1 MAKAS
6 IPVDLY
12 NPGQVFACL
21 GLVEAADVLLGAVE
35 GGFDWQGPDEVQFFL
50 AASGDEDP
58 IKRVLRFLNEA
69 TVKSVAPVESANS
82 TERWNVDTITVP
94 AQSGKF
100 PFPDPKSPAT
110 LPAHLEDAAGHVI
123 EIDYWGDETQR
134 DNVKFWAGSGG
145 YPGSGLVRDALD
157 LIRGCIEHGAGD
169 PFAFAARQSS
179 SFRFDWRRDYIPI
192 DAGFSPNMHDDVA
205 MQGHPVVEL
214 LAAIGMT
221 HARPLRHSKLAYS
234 YGVAGVTGSD
244 LYAPIFLRAALG
256 ARQPLFPGMRFRRFH
271 MQLDWPGQENMARCI
286 TNVTEEPLPCR
297 SNSTT
302 HS

>member
-1 MAKAS
+1 MAQAS
-6 IPVDLY
+6 IPVDLH

-21 GLVEAADVLLGAVE
+21 GFVEAADVLLGAVE
-35 GGFDWQGPDEVQFFL
+35 GGFDWQEPDEVRFRL

-58 IKRVLRFLNEA
+58 TMRVLRFLNEA
-69 TVKSVAPVESANS
+69 TVKSMAPAESANS
-82 TERWNVDTITVP
+82 TEKWNVDTITVP
-94 AQSGKF
+94 GQSGVF

-123 EIDYWGDETQR
+123 EIDYWGDETKR

-145 YPGSGLVRDALD
+145 YPGTGLVRDALD
-157 LIRGCIEHGAGD
+157 LIRGRIVVGAGD
-169 PFAFAARQSS
+169 PFALAARQNS
-179 SFRFDWRRDYIPI
+179 SFRFDWRRDYVPI
-192 DAGFSPNMHDDVA
+192 DAGFSPNMHGDMA

-221 HARPLRHSKLAYS
+221 HARPLRHTKLEYS

-244 LYAPIFLRAALG
+244 LYTPIFLRAALG

-271 MQLDWPGQENMARCI
+271 MQLDWPGQENQARCI
-286 TNVTEEPLPCR
+286 TNVTEEPL
-297 SNSTT
+297 S
-302 HS
+302 